1 MFYFTTLS
9 PEPIADLRTTH
20 LCLNRIDSP
29 YEGFEKKIRYY
40 AAALRGI
47 EPLYTI
53 RRQSGSLN
61 QFTLRN
67 FVNEGNAVPFRD
79 AMHHKSSINKR

>member
-20 LCLNRIDSP
+20 LGLNRIDSP
-29 YEGFEKKIRYY
+29 YECFEKISYD

-61 QFTLRN
+61 QFTLRD
-67 FVNEGNAVPFRD
+67 FVIEGNAVPFRV
-79 AMHHKSSINKR
+79 AMHHKYSINKQ